1 MSHFFYDTIIQ
12 RHLCRN
18 INSCMSCLVFSFN
31 TVFIQPNHQTLF
43 ELIWT
48 GWHDHCQVP
57 LWGRLEG
64 RGVQREARWMRGCH
78 RHCHHCHY
86 HYQHCRHP
94 WKWSQM
100 ITDFGAFFLYWLI
113 SWSGVRLQWPGW
125 LHCRLVTLI
134 IAFHD
139 DDHNA
144 HGGEDEK
151 MIKISIFRGVFV
163 WDRMDGSWLSTSRLS
178 GDKNLSQISIITTTS
193 SSTNF

>member
-100 ITDFGAFFLYWLI
+100 ITDFGAFFILTHLMI
-113 SWSGVRLQWPGW
+113 RCQTAVARVIALQVGNFDNCFSWRWSQCPWWWGR
-125 LHCRLVTLI
+125 
-134 IAFHD
+134 
-139 DDHNA
+139 
-144 HGGEDEK
+144 
-151 MIKISIFRGVFV
+151 
-163 WDRMDGSWLSTSRLS
+163 
-178 GDKNLSQISIITTTS
+178 KND
-193 SSTNF
+193 